1 MMREERER
9 EGADQA
15 AVQTCPGRDLVDL
28 AQEDAAERILAV
40 HGCGRKTLRE
50 IAVAHETGKQLGGFE
65 QAMKG
70 HDTKPT
76 IMTEAAAQTLG
87 MDPDAFLSFAK
98 KTGVVPKRS
107 LDSRTW
113 SEWDVVAVR
122 RFVRKGH
129 PYAG

>member
-1 MMREERER
+1 
-9 EGADQA
+9 
-15 AVQTCPGRDLVDL
+15 
-28 AQEDAAERILAV
+28 
-40 HGCGRKTLRE
+40 
-50 IAVAHETGKQLGGFE
+50 
-65 QAMKG
+65 MKG